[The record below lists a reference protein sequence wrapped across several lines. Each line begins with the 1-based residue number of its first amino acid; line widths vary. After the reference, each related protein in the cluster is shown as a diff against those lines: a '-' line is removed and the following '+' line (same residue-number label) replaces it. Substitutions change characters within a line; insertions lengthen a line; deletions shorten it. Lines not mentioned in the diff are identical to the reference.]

1 SGAHGAPRADAAE
14 GADAAPGLDGA
25 HGSDS
30 THGAHGSDATM
41 SLRAI
46 TPPALSTPLARRAG
60 APSASDLSLFDA
72 RSTQTFEAV
81 DPSAG
86 ADGTGDGPGGSRRRR
101 RRRRPAA
108 VIAVSTAVVAVV
120 AATAYAG
127 GLFSYESP
135 ARDGAAQDVREGI
148 PDGPAPT
155 VPSAAPTSAAPVRS
169 PSPSVSATTS
179 SSPTASTSASASP
192 SATGHSPT
200 PSGSPTG
207 AAVPGPGTAS
217 PTQSP
222 PSTLA
227 TASTQP
233 AGSLRRGDHGPA
245 VRDLQERLTRLYL
258 YTDALDGYYSRSVE
272 DSVRNYQWARGITSD
287 GFGVYGPATRAS
299 LEAEPTQ
306 W

>member
-1 SGAHGAPRADAAE
+1 MSGAHGAPRADAAE
-14 GADAAPGLDGA
+14 GAGAAHGLDDA
-25 HGSDS
+25 HG
-30 THGAHGSDATM
+30 GLGSDATM

-46 TPPALSTPLARRAG
+46 TPAALPTPLAQRAG

-72 RSTQTFEAV
+72 RSTRAFEAV

-86 ADGTGDGPGGSRRRR
+86 ADGTGDGPGGSRR

-155 VPSAAPTSAAPVRS
+155 VPPSAPTSAAPVRS

-179 SSPTASTSASASP
+179 PSPSASMSASASASP

-217 PTQSP
+217 PPQSP
-222 PSTLA
+222 PNTLA

-258 YTDALDGYYSRSVE
+258 YTDAIDGYYSRSVE

-299 LEAEPTQ
+299 LEAEPTH